1 MGTVYDSPI
10 EALRKN
16 WLKLSLSTLVVMAV
30 GAFVASKAAI
40 NPQLVWQ
47 AMQSMG
53 WGAILL
59 AFLGNFLQILFLI
72 LRYQVLIPREIHPGF
87 RRVVYAIGLGQ
98 TVNTFFPARAGDVL
112 KCFLFSKAKPQR
124 LTLLSSAGVLLAD
137 RIVDMS
143 ALIFMAVA
151 WGSYRHPSIQ
161 ERLATLTMTS
171 ALVTAFVLLG
181 IAVAVVFLLRR
192 ARRISRWS
200 TEFRRGTL
208 CLTRPKWLALG
219 FVMGALCWSGEALS
233 IIALSHTQGLN
244 LSFANAVF
252 VIVALNLAIAVPVSF
267 ANVGPFE
274 AAIALALTTFG
285 LDSSP
290 AFAVATVHHG
300 IQLAALL
307 LWSALALLA
316 RRSETASL
324 RRRRRSPENP

>member
-1 MGTVYDSPI
+1 
-10 EALRKN
+10 
-16 WLKLSLSTLVVMAV
+16 MAIGV
-30 GAFVASKAAI
+30 FAASKAAI
-40 NPQLVWQ
+40 NPQAVWR

-53 WGAILL
+53 WGCVLL

-72 LRYQVLIPREIHPGF
+72 LRYQVLIPRELHPGF

-124 LTLLSSAGVLLAD
+124 LTLLSAAGVLLAD

-143 ALIFMAVA
+143 ALIFMAIA
-151 WGSYRHPSIQ
+151 WGSYRHPSVQ
-161 ERLATLTMTS
+161 ERLQQLS
-171 ALVTAFVLLG
+171 LGKAL
-181 IAVAVVFLLRR
+181 IAVGIFLLVALTVVVLLRR
-192 ARRISRWS
+192 AQRISQWS
-200 TEFRRGTL
+200 TEFRNGTL
-208 CLTRPKWLALG
+208 CLVRPKWLVLG
-219 FVMGALCWSGEALS
+219 YAMGILCWSGEVLS
-233 IIALSHTQGLN
+233 LIALSETQGLA

-274 AAIALALTTFG
+274 AAIAVALTTFG

-300 IQLAALL
+300 LQLVALL
-307 LWSALALLA
+307 LWSVLALLA